1 MKSKR
6 TSDPRFKNLDV
17 LAKLMDSQFRIPGT
31 NIRFGL
37 DALIGLVPGAGD
49 FVSFLVSSYLV
60 SNAIN
65 KGASGYVLSRMVLN
79 IVVDALVGA
88 IPVLGD
94 IFDVAF
100 KANQRN
106 VKLLQQ
112 HYSEGR
118 HQGSSKKVIIP
129 IVIVM
134 LGLFVGLIWLIYK
147 LVVWIF

>member
-1 MKSKR
+1 
-6 TSDPRFKNLDV
+6 
-17 LAKLMDSQFRIPGT
+17 MDAQFRIPGT

-60 SNAIN
+60 SNAIS

-112 HYSEGR
+112 HYTEGR

-129 IVIVM
+129 VVIIM
-134 LGLFVGLIWLIYK
+134 LALFAGIIWLIYK
-147 LVVWIF
+147 LIVWIF

>member
-1 MKSKR
+1 MKAKR

-134 LGLFVGLIWLIYK
+134 LALFVGLIWLIYK
-147 LVVWIF
+147 LIVWIF